1 MRLDGD
7 LDGARR
13 IVTEEQQGDGYTRIL
28 LDTGHGL
35 GNRTAHVFDP
45 GASDNGTTEA
55 AEVRALA
62 AQLTGVT
69 RIDADGKNLYGR
81 METINAQ
88 AQEGD
93 VLVSLHLNAA
103 GNPNASGV
111 EVLYDD
117 DRPEHA
123 EGAARLA
130 SCLAAKLGMPN
141 RGALDDSHSHEGD
154 VYILSHYPARAYLL
168 ELGYIGNAANLTAV
182 RQHGAEAVQSCLTVI

>member
-7 LDGARR
+7 PDGTRR
-13 IVTEEQQGDGYTRIL
+13 IVTEEQTGEGYTRIL
-28 LDTGHGL
+28 LDVGHGM
-35 GNRTAHVFDP
+35 GNRTAGRFDP
-45 GASDNGTTEA
+45 GASDQGTSEA
-55 AEVRALA
+55 VEVRALA

-69 RIDADGKNLYGR
+69 PIDAEGKNLRDRMGR
-81 METINAQ
+81 IKET

-93 VLVSLHLNAA
+93 VLVSLHINSA
-103 GNPNASGV
+103 GNPKASGV

-117 DRPEHA
+117 DRPEYA

-130 SCLAAKLGMPN
+130 ACLSGKLGMPN

-168 ELGYIGNAANLTAV
+168 ELGYLGNPANLTAV
-182 RQHGAEAVQSCLTVI
+182 RQHGAEAVQACLAVI